1 VSTMTLEPTDI
12 NWEAIKRELE
22 MAEPYLDECGNKVKG
37 LFLGSVLS
45 ISPSGKYYT
54 PWASSNVSESE
65 AEKDQEWW
73 EKLEAEA
80 GKHGFFITS
89 GEGDPTDIYVGQV
102 VEEEPEGEGGACLR
116 PLKPKKG

>member
-1 VSTMTLEPTDI
+1 MTLEPKDI

-45 ISPSGKYYT
+45 LTPSGKYYT
-54 PWASSNVSESE
+54 PWASANVSESE

-80 GKHGFFITS
+80 GKHGLFIES
-89 GEGDPTDIYVGQV
+89 GIGDPTDIIVSKL
-102 VEEEPEGEGGACLR
+102 VEEKEGGGACR
-116 PLKPKKG
+116 GSHKPKKR

>member
-1 VSTMTLEPTDI
+1 MTLEPTDI

-45 ISPSGKYYT
+45 ITPSGKYYT
-54 PWASSNVSESE
+54 PWACANVSERE
-65 AEKDQEWW
+65 AEQDQEWW

-80 GKHGFFITS
+80 EKHGFFITS
-89 GEGDPTDIYVGQV
+89 GEGDPTDIYVGKV
-102 VEEEPEGEGGACLR
+102 VEEEPEGEGGACLE